1 MLPVPDRYRILMM
14 TSFIRPLTAKALLA
28 LTTSVVATAALLV
41 SPAVSA
47 QEFKIGYVNS
57 DRMLRDAVPAKA
69 AQAKLEVEFGK
80 REKELNDAAAR
91 LKTTADK
98 FEKEQVTLAE
108 SERGRRQRD
117 LVEQERELQR
127 KRREFQEDLNQRK
140 NEELSAVVERANRV
154 IKQIFDAEKYDLI
167 LQDPVVFAGPR
178 VDITDKVIKALNA
191 APAPTK

>member
-1 MLPVPDRYRILMM
+1 MM
-14 TSFIRPLTAKALLA
+14 TSFIRPLTARTLLA
-28 LTTSVVATAALLV
+28 LATSVVAATALLAA
-41 SPAVSA
+41 PAVSA

-57 DRMLRDAVPAKA
+57 DRMLRDAAPAKA
-69 AQAKLEVEFGK
+69 AQAKLEVEFGT

-91 LKTTADK
+91 LKTAADK
-98 FEKEQVTLAE
+98 FEKDQVTLAE

-117 LVEQERELQR
+117 LVEQERDLQR

-140 NEELSAVVERANRV
+140 NEELASVVDRANKV
-154 IKQIFDAEKYDLI
+154 IKQIFDSEKYDLI

-191 APAPTK
+191 APAK